1 MLRGSIKTPFTNIGL
16 SAVLPQQP
24 QSLFRMQERRP
35 SFSKSFL
42 HYLKMYFQASS
53 WTCSICQRRL
63 KNEAEDGGR
72 ARFCTLRSAGMAVV
86 AQNRFKTYSKRQD
99 SFHFEK
105 MDLTEG
111 LSVPNEQARRHST
124 GNVGN
129 GTINIAALQPNLEN
143 LKVNVLK
150 DSNK

>member
-1 MLRGSIKTPFTNIGL
+1 M
-16 SAVLPQQP
+16 
-24 QSLFRMQERRP
+24 
-35 SFSKSFL
+35 
-42 HYLKMYFQASS
+42 
-53 WTCSICQRRL
+53 
-63 KNEAEDGGR
+63 
-72 ARFCTLRSAGMAVV
+72 V